1 MSARSRELVAADEST
16 VVSKLFL
23 DAIVVEDG
31 QSDGRL
37 PDPPWADESNRSEIS
52 YETNSLLNQF
62 VASETDPGRRGW
74 RFAGWA
80 RCKCEMLNPVVD
92 EITDLA

>member
-52 YETNSLLNQF
+52 
-62 VASETDPGRRGW
+62 
-74 RFAGWA
+74 
-80 RCKCEMLNPVVD
+80 
-92 EITDLA
+92 